1 MTIAKEV
8 NKVLAVWKQTGLGI
22 PRAGNGSQALRRE
35 TSGGKLT
42 IAGFENNEITTHQQ
56 STGKSH
62 GGRSATF
69 AINGILS
76 GNTYS
81 TLFASLLRGT
91 FAATTPVTAAAVTI
105 SVPIAGTYALTDAGN
120 TFLTKGIKIGDVIRI
135 TAGTYLNAVNRDNNL
150 LVTAVTQTV
159 ITGVTL
165 NGSVMIAEG
174 PIAASTIT
182 VMGKKLI
189 APITAQTSDYWTIE
203 EFHSDIVRS
212 ELFTDTVFGTADVV
226 MPANG
231 NTTVAFTSVAR
242 DRTLGAAQILTT
254 PIAETVTPIVQGV
267 KGAVIVGGVQVASIT
282 AATIKIDDGVQ
293 RMGDVLGS
301 NITPDVS
308 RGTLKVSG
316 QITAYYEDGIM
327 SGYFDASTPINLLIV
342 IAVDNTNNSEFHTFS
357 MSKVKLD
364 GDDKDNGATG
374 IIRTYPF
381 TAEINGAGGAALADP
396 QSIITIQDSLAA

>member
-1 MTIAKEV
+1 MTIAKEI
-8 NKVLAVWKQTGLGI
+8 NKVLAVWKQTGLGV
-22 PRAGNGSQALRRE
+22 PRSGNGSQALRRE
-35 TSGGKLT
+35 TSNGKLT

-69 AINGILS
+69 AINGVLS

-91 FAATTPVTAAAVTI
+91 FTATAAVTAASVTV
-105 SVPIAGTYALTDAGN
+105 SVPVAGTYALTDAAN

-135 TAGTYLNAVNRDNNL
+135 TAGTYVNAVNRDNNL
-150 LVTAVTQTV
+150 LVTNVTQTV

-174 PIAASTIT
+174 PVAASTIT
-182 VMGKKLI
+182 VIGKKLA
-189 APITAQTSDYWTIE
+189 APITGQSNDYWTVE
-203 EFHSDIVRS
+203 EFHSDIVKS
-212 ELFTDTVFGTADVV
+212 ELFTDAVFGTADIA

-231 NTTVAFTSVAR
+231 NTTVAFTAVAR
-242 DRTLGAAQILTT
+242 DRTSGAAQVLTT
-254 PIAETVTPIVQGV
+254 PVAETVTSVVQGV
-267 KGAVIVGGVQVASIT
+267 KGAVIINGTQVANVT
-282 AATIKIDDGVQ
+282 GATIKIDDGVQ

-308 RGTLKVSG
+308 RGILKVSG
-316 QITAYYEDGIM
+316 QITAYYEDAIM
-327 SGYFDASTPINLLIV
+327 SGYFDASTPISIV
-342 IAVDNTNNSEFHTFS
+342 IVVAVDDTNASEFHTFS

-374 IIRTYPF
+374 VIRTYPF
-381 TAEINGAGGAALADP
+381 TAEINGAGGAALANS
-396 QSIITIQDSLAA
+396 QTIITLQDSLAA